1 MSGYGGRPPGWQ
13 DPYDPYQQQP
23 PPQGHPGQPPGWQDP
38 YGGAPPGYQYGG
50 YGYGYGYG
58 PPGMPGPPRSNG
70 STIGAL
76 VCNVVACVLSLF
88 CCFGLLPSIPGI
100 ILAGI
105 AMGRTQTDPESA
117 RKLTMWAWICFGLTI
132 VVTVGLIV
140 TAIALGRSPQTTYPS
155 A

>member
-38 YGGAPPGYQYGG
+38 YGGAPPGYQYG

-76 VCNVVACVLSLF
+76 VCNIVACVLSLF

-140 TAIALGRSPQTTYPS
+140 TAIALGHSPQTTYPS